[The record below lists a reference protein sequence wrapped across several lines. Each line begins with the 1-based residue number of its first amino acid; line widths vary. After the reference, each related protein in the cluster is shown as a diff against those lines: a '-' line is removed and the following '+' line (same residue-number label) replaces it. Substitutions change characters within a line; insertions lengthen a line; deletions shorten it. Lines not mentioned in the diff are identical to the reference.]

1 METCRAMLNRF
12 HKVNL
17 DRKNPPE
24 QVALAVFWTPAP
36 FPSSGCN
43 LNEWGELSHLPQN
56 CHFCHTNCHWI
67 IPSFPGFSVSSD
79 KYDSFF
85 RFLSVE
91 NMYIQFTMFFLP
103 VERKSCHF
111 CHLSMQTPV
120 FWLLPSDSFQNKL
133 SRTCHFC
140 HCIRRPGGAVLQV
153 AVPLFTFSLAFC
165 RKLCYT
171 RQNGFGMRRTKNRR
185 GTYEPI

>member
-1 METCRAMLNRF
+1 VETCRAMLNRF

-153 AVPLFTFSLAFC
+153 AVPLFTFSLADC
-165 RKLCYT
+165 PKTKKSLEKLCE
-171 RQNGFGMRRTKNRR
+171 K
-185 GTYEPI
+185 